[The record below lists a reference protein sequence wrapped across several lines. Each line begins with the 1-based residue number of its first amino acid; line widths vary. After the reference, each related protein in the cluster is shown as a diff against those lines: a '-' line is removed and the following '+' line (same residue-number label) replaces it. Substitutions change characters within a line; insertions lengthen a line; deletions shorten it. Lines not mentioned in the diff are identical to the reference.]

1 VPLALLAFNL
11 GVEAGQLMFITVV
24 LMTGALLGRLYPAM
38 MAAARRPGGWGIGAT
53 SYAMGGVAAVW
64 FVGRVAAF

>member
-1 VPLALLAFNL
+1 VFIALVVTV
-11 GVEAGQLMFITVV
+11 GV
-24 LMTGALLGRLYPAM
+24 LLGRLYPGV
-38 MAAARRPGGWGIGAT
+38 MAAARRPGGWGIGAA